1 MTARTPRRRSGGAD
15 VALRVFGILVLAFLF
30 APLLVIVFY
39 SFNTGRLLG
48 AWEGFGL
55 DAYQAAF
62 DTPEILSAVGVSL
75 RARGLATVLSVVIG
89 STLGVAIGLR
99 RGTLTSILVGVLG
112 LVLVT
117 PEIVQA
123 VSLMPWMTSLSVD
136 WGVTLLNDGILRLA
150 IGHSLFAS
158 AVVSFLVRGR
168 VQGLDPALT
177 EAASDLYASR
187 WNSFRQILLP
197 QLLPAIGAG
206 ALMAFTLS
214 LDNTI
219 ISAFVQATGS
229 TPWPVYVL
237 SSLRSGLRPEL
248 AAMATVMLLGTL
260 ALLGLAAAILGRG
273 GSASGTV
280 RALVGAG
287 GSGRDE

>member
-1 MTARTPRRRSGGAD
+1 MTTNTRPRGHRSD
-15 VALRVFGILVLAFLF
+15 LALRVFGILVLLFLF
-30 APLLVIVFY
+30 APLAVIVVY

-48 AWEGFGL
+48 AWEGFGFN
-55 DAYQAAF
+55 AYGAAF
-62 DTPEILSAVGVSL
+62 QTPEILHAVGVSL
-75 RARGLATVLSVVIG
+75 RASVIATLI
-89 STLGVAIGLR
+89 STLLGALLGVAIGMR
-99 RGTLTSILVGVLG
+99 TGTLASAIMLVLA

-123 VSLMPWMTSLSVD
+123 VSLMPWLTSLSVD
-136 WGVTLLNDGILRLA
+136 FGVVILNDGLLRLA
-150 IGHSLFAS
+150 IGHSLFAT

-168 VQGLDPALT
+168 VRALDPALT
-177 EAASDLYASR
+177 EAASDLYATR

-197 QLLPAIGAG
+197 QLAPAIGAG

-219 ISAFVQATGS
+219 ISAFVQTTGN

-248 AAMATVMLLGTL
+248 AAMATVMLVATL
-260 ALLGLAAAILGRG
+260 ALLALAAVILARG
-273 GSASGTV
+273 TSASSAA
-280 RALVGAG
+280 RALVG
-287 GSGRDE
+287 SE

>member
-1 MTARTPRRRSGGAD
+1 MSMNQRVRGRGSD
-15 VALRVFGILVLAFLF
+15 LALRVFGVLVLVFLF
-30 APLLVIVFY
+30 APLAVIVAY

-48 AWEGFGL
+48 AWEGFGFN
-55 DAYQAAF
+55 AYVAAF
-62 DTPEILSAVGVSL
+62 QTPEIVHAVGVSL
-75 RARGLATVLSVVIG
+75 RASVIATLISTLLG
-89 STLGVAIGLR
+89 SLLGVAIGMR
-99 RGTLTSILVGVLG
+99 TGTLASVIMAVLA

-123 VSLMPWMTSLSVD
+123 VSLMPWLTSLSVD
-136 WGVTLLNDGILRLA
+136 FGVAILNDGLLRLA
-150 IGHSLFAS
+150 IGHSLFAT

-168 VQGLDPALT
+168 VRALDPALT
-177 EAASDLYASR
+177 EAASDLYATR

-197 QLLPAIGAG
+197 QLTPAIGAG

-219 ISAFVQATGS
+219 ISAFVQTTGN

-248 AAMATVMLLGTL
+248 AAMATVMLIATL
-260 ALLGLAAAILGRG
+260 ALLALAAVILARG
-273 GSASGTV
+273 TSAASAA
-280 RALVGAG
+280 RALVG
-287 GSGRDE
+287 SE

>member
-1 MTARTPRRRSGGAD
+1 MTRARRDRATELS
-15 VALRVFGILVLAFLF
+15 LRLFGILVLVFLF
-30 APLLVIVFY
+30 APLLVILVY
-39 SFNTGRLLG
+39 SFNSGRLLG

-55 DAYQAAF
+55 NAYQTAF
-62 DTPEILSAVGVSL
+62 NSPEILHAVGVSL
-75 RARGLATVLSVVIG
+75 RSSVVATLFATLLG
-89 STLGVAIGLR
+89 STLGVAIGVR
-99 RGTLTSILVGVLG
+99 TGTIVSVIIGVLA

-123 VSLMPWMTSLSVD
+123 VSLMPWLTSLSVD
-136 WGVTLLNDGILRLA
+136 WGITLLNDGILRLA
-150 IGHSLFAS
+150 IGHSLFAT

-168 VQGLDPALT
+168 VRGLDPALS
-177 EAASDLYASR
+177 EAAEDLYATR

-197 QLLPAIGAG
+197 QLAPAIGAG

-219 ISAFVQATGS
+219 ISAFVQTTGN

-248 AAMATVMLLGTL
+248 AAMAAVMLIATL
-260 ALLGLAAAILGRG
+260 ALLALAAAVLARG
-273 GSASGTV
+273 GSASSAA
-280 RALVGAG
+280 RALVG
-287 GSGRDE
+287 SE

>member
-1 MTARTPRRRSGGAD
+1 MSSNKVHERGRGAD
-15 VALRVFGILVLAFLF
+15 LSLRIFGILVLLFLF
-30 APLLVIVFY
+30 APLIVILFY
-39 SFNTGRLLG
+39 SFNTGSLLG
-48 AWEGFGL
+48 AWEGFGVT
-55 DAYQAAF
+55 AYETAF
-62 DTPEILSAVGVSL
+62 NTPEILNAVGVSL
-75 RARGLATVLSVVIG
+75 RSSVVATLFATLLG
-89 STLGVAIGLR
+89 STLGMAIGLR
-99 RGTLTSILVGVLG
+99 TGAFVSAIVGLLG

-123 VSLMPWMTSLSVD
+123 VSLMPWLTSLSVD
-136 WGVTLLNDGILRLA
+136 WGLALFNDGILRLA
-150 IGHSLFAS
+150 IGHSLFAT

-168 VQGLDPALT
+168 VRALDPALT
-177 EAASDLYASR
+177 EAAEDLYASR

-197 QLLPAIGAG
+197 QLAPAIGAG

-248 AAMATVMLLGTL
+248 AAMAAVMLIATL
-260 ALLGLAAAILGRG
+260 ALLALAAAILARG
-273 GSASGTV
+273 GSAASTA
-280 RALVGAG
+280 RALVG
-287 GSGRDE
+287 SE

>member
-1 MTARTPRRRSGGAD
+1 MSARRPGRAGD
-15 VALRVFGILVLAFLF
+15 VTLRVFGVLVLCFLF
-30 APLLVIVFY
+30 APLVVILIY

-55 DAYQAAF
+55 TAYQAAF
-62 DTPEILSAVGVSL
+62 DTPEILGAVGVSL
-75 RARGLATVLSVVIG
+75 RASALATVLSVLVG
-89 STLGVAIGLR
+89 ATLGIAIGMR
-99 RGTLTSILVGVLG
+99 RGALTSVLVGVLG

-136 WGVTLLNDGILRLA
+136 WGVTLLNDGVLRLA

-168 VQGLDPALT
+168 VQSLDPALS
-177 EAASDLYASR
+177 EAAADLYASR

-197 QLLPAIGAG
+197 QLLPAVGAG

-248 AAMATVMLLGTL
+248 AAMATVMLVGTL
-260 ALLGLAAAILGRG
+260 VLLGLAAAMLSRG
-273 GSASGTV
+273 SSASGTV

-287 GSGRDE
+287 GSKED

>member
-75 RARGLATVLSVVIG
+75 RASALATVLSVVIG

-123 VSLMPWMTSLSVD
+123 VSLMPWMTSLSVGF
-136 WGVTLLNDGILRLA
+136 GVPLLNDGLLP
-150 IGHSLFAS
+150 L
-158 AVVSFLVRGR
+158 AVVHFLVAAPVVALLVRGR